1 MEDSGKKNFDEVFEK
16 VLAGLEMDQKMANRE
31 KDFDFDPFEPEL

>member
-1 MEDSGKKNFDEVFEK
+1 MEESGKKNIDVDDIFEK
-16 VLAGLEMDQKMANRE
+16 VLAGLEMDQKKE